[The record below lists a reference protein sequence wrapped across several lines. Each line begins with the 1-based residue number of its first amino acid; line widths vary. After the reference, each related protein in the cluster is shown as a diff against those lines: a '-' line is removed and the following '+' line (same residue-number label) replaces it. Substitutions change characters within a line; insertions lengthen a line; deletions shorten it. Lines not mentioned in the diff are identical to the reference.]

1 MVRSPPEEPDT
12 ILSPGPH
19 TYQFNFNP
27 WAHPER
33 HLPFPFT
40 EERLEDII
48 SQAENLDMDLVRKDI
63 EATRAAKA
71 ASPA

>member
-1 MVRSPPEEPDT
+1 M
-12 ILSPGPH
+12 ILYRDGIPLFKQAG
-19 TYQFNFNP
+19 T
-27 WAHPER
+27 
-33 HLPFPFT
+33 FT

-48 SQAENLDMDLVRKDI
+48 SQAESLDMDLVRKDI